1 MVKLPRD
8 GTLDVKIYYE
18 DTDSLGVVYYAN
30 YLKYFERGRTE
41 LVNASGRGIEKWNA
55 AGMNFAVYKANVTYL
70 APARLGDTCQVVTHV
85 LGGSSG
91 YRLVMEQELLRAG
104 KVITKAEIHLVCLDE
119 ALELREF
126 PPEML
131 PEDDPDDLTP

>member
-1 MVKLPRD
+1 MVKLPRN

-55 AGMNFAVYKANVTYL
+55 EGMNFAVYKANVTYL

-91 YRLVMEQELLRAG
+91 YRLVMEQEILPDPNLEPPGVAG
-104 KVITKAEIHLVCLDE
+104 VETGVQTGVDKEVQ
-119 ALELREF
+119 
-126 PPEML
+126 
-131 PEDDPDDLTP
+131 